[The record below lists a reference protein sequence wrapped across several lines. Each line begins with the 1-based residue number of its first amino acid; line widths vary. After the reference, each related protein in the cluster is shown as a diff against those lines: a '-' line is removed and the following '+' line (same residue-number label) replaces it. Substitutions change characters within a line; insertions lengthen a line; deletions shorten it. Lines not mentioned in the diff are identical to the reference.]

1 MCVRGRFLGLEDSL
15 LWLALWE
22 SAREKEA
29 GRGVIM
35 ILSGTN
41 GLFLWL
47 VFPLGAILR
56 WQPSELLNGPMAGPS
71 PFKIFLYDFFSL
83 MIFSIEVI

>member
-1 MCVRGRFLGLEDSL
+1 MCVWGRFLGLEDSL

-35 ILSGTN
+35 ILSGKH

-47 VFPLGAILR
+47 VFPLGTILR
-56 WQPSELLNGPMAGPS
+56 WQPSGLLNGPMAGRS
-71 PFKIFLYDFFSL
+71 PFIIFLYNFFSL
-83 MIFSIEVI
+83 MIFFIEVI